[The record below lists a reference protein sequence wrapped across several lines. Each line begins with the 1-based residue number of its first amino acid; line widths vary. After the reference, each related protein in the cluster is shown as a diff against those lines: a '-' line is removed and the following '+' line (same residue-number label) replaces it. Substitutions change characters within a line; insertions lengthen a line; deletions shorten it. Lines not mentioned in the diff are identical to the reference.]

1 MLRRGRLFSKLTS
14 FAAMAVAMV
23 LSSAVAPQAASNFN
37 AKDYWLD
44 NGLQLVVIENHRA
57 PIVTHM
63 VWYRVGAIDEYEG
76 KSGLAHFLE
85 HLMFKGT
92 SKMEPGEFSK
102 TIAKNGG
109 QDNAFT
115 SSDYTAYYQ
124 NVAADRLE
132 LVMSMEADR
141 MVNLDI
147 AEDEV
152 AAERDVVIEERRSR
166 VDNSP
171 SAAFREKLSAAR
183 YDVHPYRVPIIGWP
197 EDLKTLNREDAM
209 GFYKSFYGPNNAI
222 VVVVGDVVPE
232 EVLALAQKHYGVLE
246 AREIAD
252 RFHPPEPAHTEARRL
267 VHRDPRVRQP
277 SWNRSYRAPSVG
289 TGNKV
294 HIPALEVLSEIV
306 GGGSI
311 SRLYRQI
318 VVEDKLAIDVGSY
331 YSDGRL
337 GPGTFAL
344 YAVPVSTDTAALEA
358 GIEDVLADILENG
371 VTAEELERAK
381 RSLTASVIYAQDS
394 GRGLANIFGASL
406 VNGQTIEDL
415 EAWPDHIA
423 AVSYDDILAA
433 AKHVLVAEQSITG
446 ILLPPSPEQPDA
458 GDAP

>member
-1 MLRRGRLFSKLTS
+1 
-14 FAAMAVAMV
+14 
-23 LSSAVAPQAASNFN
+23 
-37 AKDYWLD
+37 
-44 NGLQLVVIENHRA
+44 
-57 PIVTHM
+57 
-63 VWYRVGAIDEYEG
+63 
-76 KSGLAHFLE
+76 
-85 HLMFKGT
+85 
-92 SKMEPGEFSK
+92 
-102 TIAKNGG
+102 
-109 QDNAFT
+109 
-115 SSDYTAYYQ
+115 
-124 NVAADRLE
+124 
-132 LVMSMEADR
+132 
-141 MVNLDI
+141 
-147 AEDEV
+147 
-152 AAERDVVIEERRSR
+152 VIEERRSR

-197 EDLKTLNREDAM
+197 EDLETLNRGDAM

-232 EVLALAQKHYGVLE
+232 DVLAMAQRHYGVLE
-246 AREIAD
+246 TREIAE
-252 RFHPPEPAHTEARRL
+252 RFHPSEPTHTEARRL
-267 VHRDPRVRQP
+267 VHHDPRVRQP

-289 TGNKV
+289 TGNKTL
-294 HIPALEVLSEIV
+294 IPALEVLSEIL
-306 GGGSI
+306 GGGST

-344 YAVPVSTDTAALEA
+344 YAVPSSTETEALEEA
-358 GIEDVLADILENG
+358 IETVLNAILMNG

-394 GRGLANIFGASL
+394 GRGLANIFGANL
-406 VNGQTIEDL
+406 VNGQTIADL
-415 EAWPDHIA
+415 ESWPDRIA

-446 ILLPPSPEQPDA
+446 ILLPPLPEQSDA